1 MLFMGLLSAK
11 AQEVPSVQIT
21 DIDENYFQTSSF
33 TRVDNKLIVLSFWAT
48 WCIPCINEL
57 SSINDNTDF
66 WSKDLNFEF
75 HAISIDDSRGLKRVK
90 PLVNG
95 KGWSFSVLSDK
106 NQEFKRALN
115 LGSIP
120 YTLVIKNGKII
131 HRLTGYTEGDELE
144 LYKIIKDNQ

>member
-1 MLFMGLLSAK
+1 MGLLSAK